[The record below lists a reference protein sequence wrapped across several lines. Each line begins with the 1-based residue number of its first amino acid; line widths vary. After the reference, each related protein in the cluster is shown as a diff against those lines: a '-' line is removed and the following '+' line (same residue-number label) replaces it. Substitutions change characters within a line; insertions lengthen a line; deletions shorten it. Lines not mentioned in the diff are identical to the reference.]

1 MEEYPEFKI
10 INQLVQQ
17 PDTSVSDALDQFSRL
32 TSSLINT
39 DNADPVGVHP
49 WHTFCS
55 LIEVAKRTDHEKQAK
70 LVEFV
75 VSLQKVKVVNPT
87 TGEQLKSGGQL
98 LWTEMPT
105 LGYTAADDWNEI
117 GKYFSA
123 FEIAAT
129 DLLPLF

>member
-1 MEEYPEFKI
+1 M
-10 INQLVQQ
+10 
-17 PDTSVSDALDQFSRL
+17 
-32 TSSLINT
+32 
-39 DNADPVGVHP
+39 HP